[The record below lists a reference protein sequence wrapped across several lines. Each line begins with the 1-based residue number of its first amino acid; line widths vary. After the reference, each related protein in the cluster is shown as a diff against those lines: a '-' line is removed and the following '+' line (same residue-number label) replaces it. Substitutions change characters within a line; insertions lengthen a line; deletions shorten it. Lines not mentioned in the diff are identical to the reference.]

1 MYKQFFGL
9 TRNPFEIS
17 PDPFFYHATPRHNE
31 ALANLHYGVGR
42 RKGFIV
48 ITGEVGTG
56 KTLLVRCLL
65 AELRKN
71 NIAFGYVFNPLLSV
85 TEFFQYIMADL
96 GLPYTGRTKTE
107 MLLDLNRFLIQRH
120 ARGLITALVV
130 DEAQALRSDLLE
142 EIRLLTNL
150 ETSQQKL
157 LQIVLMGQPELD
169 AVLDSAALRQL
180 KQRVSLRC
188 QLLPLDEPQVRLYI
202 QSRLERAGAAAEPPI
217 FSNEAFSKIYEYSH
231 GIPRIINTL
240 CENALV
246 NAFARE
252 QRTVTGEM
260 ITEVA
265 DDFRLSNAPPPS
277 MPEQE
282 ISIPSAVSGDNGESL
297 LRSLFRLL
305 RNTDSQ
311 QTNSDEKPM
320 HTSAGRRV

>member
-9 TRNPFEIS
+9 SRNPFEIS
-17 PDPFFYHATPRHNE
+17 PDPFFYHPTPRHNE

-65 AELRKN
+65 SELRKSN
-71 NIAFGYVFNPLLSV
+71 VAFGYVFNPLLPV
-85 TEFFQYIMADL
+85 VEFFQYIMADL
-96 GLPYTGRTKTE
+96 GLPYSGRNKTE

-130 DEAQALRSDLLE
+130 DEAQALRAELLE

-157 LQIVLMGQPELD
+157 LQIVLMGQPELEV
-169 AVLDSAALRQL
+169 VLDSPELRQL

-188 QLLPLDEPQVRLYI
+188 QLQPLDGPQTHAYI
-202 QSRLERAGAAAEPPI
+202 LSRLERAGAPAEPPV
-217 FSNEAFSKIYEYSH
+217 FTEEALDKIYEYSR
-231 GIPRIINTL
+231 GIPRIINNL
-240 CENALV
+240 CENSMV

-252 QRTVTGEM
+252 QRPVTGDM
-260 ITEVA
+260 ITDVA
-265 DDFRLSNAPPPS
+265 ADFRLISPALPEEVPLS
-277 MPEQE
+277 MAARDE
-282 ISIPSAVSGDNGESL
+282 NGESM
-297 LRSLFRLL
+297 LRSLFRML
-305 RNTDSQ
+305 RTVDNQELGT
-311 QTNSDEKPM
+311 EKSMP
-320 HTSAGRRV
+320 TTAGRRA

>member
-9 TRNPFEIS
+9 SKNPFEIS

-71 NIAFGYVFNPLLSV
+71 NIAFGYVFNPLLST

-96 GLPYTGRTKTE
+96 GLQYSGRTKTE

-130 DEAQALRSDLLE
+130 DEAQALRPELLE

-157 LQIVLMGQPELD
+157 LQIVLMGQPELE
-169 AVLDSAALRQL
+169 AVLDSPSLRQL

-188 QLLPLDEPQVRLYI
+188 QLLPLDQEQTRSYVLG
-202 QSRLERAGAAAEPPI
+202 RLERAGAKDGQPI
-217 FSNEAFSKIYEYSH
+217 FDDVALASVYEFSR
-231 GIPRIINTL
+231 GIPRIINNL
-240 CENALV
+240 CENSMV
-246 NAFARE
+246 NAYAR
-252 QRTVTGEM
+252 QIRTVTPDM
-260 ITEVA
+260 IAEVAADFRLATSSSVPEEVA
-265 DDFRLSNAPPPS
+265 DTNA
-277 MPEQE
+277 
-282 ISIPSAVSGDNGESL
+282 IPGDNNESL

-305 RNTDSQ
+305 RTMDAAQPLN
-311 QTNSDEKPM
+311 EKPIP
-320 HTSAGRRV
+320 SADGRRV

>member
-1 MYKQFFGL
+1 MYKQYFGL

-17 PDPFFYHATPRHNE
+17 PDPFFYHPTPRHNE

-65 AELRKN
+65 SELRKN
-71 NIAFGYVFNPLLSV
+71 NIAFGYVFNPLLPV
-85 TEFFQYIMADL
+85 VEFFQYIMADL
-96 GLPYTGRTKTE
+96 GLPYSGRTKTE

-130 DEAQALRSDLLE
+130 DEAQALRTELLE

-157 LQIVLMGQPELD
+157 LQIVLMGQPELEI
-169 AVLDSAALRQL
+169 VLDSQELRQL
-180 KQRVSLRC
+180 KQRVALRC
-188 QLLPLDEPQVRLYI
+188 QLQPLDMPQTHAYVL
-202 QSRLERAGAAAEPPI
+202 SRLERAGAPADSPI
-217 FSNEAFSKIYEYSH
+217 FTEEALDKIHEYSR
-231 GIPRIINTL
+231 GIPRIINNL
-240 CENALV
+240 CENSMV

-252 QRTVTGEM
+252 QRPVTADM

-265 DDFRLSNAPPPS
+265 ADFRLIGPAL
-277 MPEQE
+277 PEE
-282 ISIPSAVSGDNGESL
+282 VPLSVAGREENSASL
-297 LRSLFRLL
+297 LRNFFRLL
-305 RNTDSQ
+305 KTMDNQELEGD
-311 QTNSDEKPM
+311 KPM
-320 HTSAGRRV
+320 QSTAVRRI

>member
-17 PDPFFYHATPRHNE
+17 PDPFFYHPTPRHNE

-65 AELRKN
+65 SELRKN
-71 NIAFGYVFNPLLSV
+71 NISFAYVFNPLLPV
-85 TEFFQYIMADL
+85 VEFFQYIMADL
-96 GLPYTGRTKTE
+96 GLPHAGRTKAE

-130 DEAQALRSDLLE
+130 DEAQALRRELLE

-157 LQIVLMGQPELD
+157 LQIVLMGQPELEMI
-169 AVLDSAALRQL
+169 LDSQELRQL
-180 KQRVSLRC
+180 KQRVALRC
-188 QLLPLDEPQVRLYI
+188 QLQPLDAGQTHSYI
-202 QSRLERAGAAAEPPI
+202 LSRLERAGAAPAPSI
-217 FSNEAFSKIYEYSH
+217 FSTQALEKVYEYSR
-231 GIPRIINTL
+231 GIPRVINTL
-240 CENALV
+240 CENAMV
-246 NAFARE
+246 NAFSRE
-252 QRTVTGEM
+252 QRPVAADVV
-260 ITEVA
+260 TEVA
-265 DDFRLSNAPPPS
+265 VDFRLTAPS
-277 MPEQE
+277 LPEETQASVTSRE
-282 ISIPSAVSGDNGESL
+282 ENGEGL

-305 RNTDSQ
+305 RTMDD
-311 QTNSDEKPM
+311 QTIEAEKPL
-320 HTSAGRRV
+320 HTVVGRRA

>member
-9 TRNPFEIS
+9 TKNPFEIS
-17 PDPFFYHATPRHNE
+17 PDPYFYHATPRHNE

-71 NIAFGYVFNPLLSV
+71 NIAFGYVFNPLLST
-85 TEFFQYIMADL
+85 TEFFQYIMADM
-96 GLPYTGRTKTE
+96 GLQYSGRSKTE

-130 DEAQALRSDLLE
+130 DEAQALRPELLE
-142 EIRLLTNL
+142 EVRLLTNL

-157 LQIVLMGQPELD
+157 LQIVLMGQPELEV
-169 AVLDSAALRQL
+169 VLDSPSLRQL

-188 QLLPLDEPQVRLYI
+188 QLLPLDEQQTHSYVL
-202 QSRLERAGAAAEPPI
+202 SRLERAGAKSEPAIFEAE
-217 FSNEAFSKIYEYSH
+217 ALSKIFEYSR
-231 GIPRIINTL
+231 GIPRIINNL
-240 CENALV
+240 CENSMV
-246 NAFARE
+246 NAFARQ
-252 QRTVTGEM
+252 QRTVTGDM

-265 DDFRLSNAPPPS
+265 ADFRLTGST
-277 MPEQE
+277 
-282 ISIPSAVSGDNGESL
+282 SIPEESVESVAVPSENNESL
-297 LRSLFRLL
+297 LRSLFRVL
-305 RNTDSQ
+305 RTMESAQ
-311 QTNSDEKPM
+311 SPEEKPVP
-320 HTSAGRRV
+320 SADGRRV

>member
-9 TRNPFEIS
+9 ARNPFEIS
-17 PDPFFYHATPRHNE
+17 PDPFFYHPTPRHNE

-71 NIAFGYVFNPLLSV
+71 NIAFGYVFNPLLPV
-85 TEFFQYIMADL
+85 VEFFQYIMADF
-96 GLPYTGRTKTE
+96 GLPYAGRTKTE

-130 DEAQALRSDLLE
+130 DEAQALRADLLE

-157 LQIVLMGQPELD
+157 LQIVLMGQPELE
-169 AVLDSAALRQL
+169 VLLDSPELRQL

-188 QLLPLDEPQVRLYI
+188 QLQPLDQKQTHDYVL
-202 QSRLERAGAAAEPPI
+202 SRLTRAGAAPEPPI
-217 FSNEAFSKIYEYSH
+217 FSEDALDNIYEYSR
-231 GIPRIINTL
+231 GIPRIINNL
-240 CENALV
+240 CENAMV

-252 QRTVTGEM
+252 QRPVTGDM
-260 ITEVA
+260 VTDVA
-265 DDFRLSNAPPPS
+265 ADFRLITPAL
-277 MPEQE
+277 PEE
-282 ISIPSAVSGDNGESL
+282 STASIAAADENNDSL

-305 RNTDSQ
+305 KTMDNQ
-311 QTNSDEKPM
+311 QLPAEKPM
-320 HTSAGRRV
+320 QATAGRRV

>member
-17 PDPFFYHATPRHNE
+17 PDPFFYHPTPRHNE

-65 AELRKN
+65 SELRKN
-71 NIAFGYVFNPLLSV
+71 NVAFGYVFNPLLPV
-85 TEFFQYIMADL
+85 VEFFQYIMADL
-96 GLPYTGRTKTE
+96 GLPYAGRTKTE

-130 DEAQALRSDLLE
+130 DEAQALRNELLE

-157 LQIVLMGQPELD
+157 LQIVLMGQPELEI
-169 AVLDSAALRQL
+169 VLDSPELRQL
-180 KQRVSLRC
+180 KQRVALRC
-188 QLLPLDEPQVRLYI
+188 QLQPLDAAQTHAYI
-202 QSRLERAGAAAEPPI
+202 LSRLERAGAPAEPPV
-217 FSNEAFSKIYEYSH
+217 FSEEALDKIHEYSR
-231 GIPRIINTL
+231 GIPRIINNL
-240 CENALV
+240 CENSMV
-246 NAFARE
+246 NAFASE
-252 QRTVTGEM
+252 QRPVTGEM
-260 ITEVA
+260 ITQVA
-265 DDFRLSNAPPPS
+265 TDFRLISPGL
-277 MPEQE
+277 PEE
-282 ISIPSAVSGDNGESL
+282 GPLTIAAREETSEGM

-305 RNTDSQ
+305 RTVDNQELETD
-311 QTNSDEKPM
+311 KPM
-320 HTSAGRRV
+320 QTTAVRRV

>member
-9 TRNPFEIS
+9 ARNPFEIS
-17 PDPFFYHATPRHNE
+17 PDPFFYHPTPRHNE

-71 NIAFGYVFNPLLSV
+71 NIVFAYVFNPLLPV
-85 TEFFQYIMADL
+85 VEFFQYIMADL
-96 GLPYTGRTKTE
+96 GLPYAGRTKTE

-130 DEAQALRSDLLE
+130 DEAQALRPDLLE

-157 LQIVLMGQPELD
+157 LQIVLMGQPELEM
-169 AVLDSAALRQL
+169 VLDSPELRQL
-180 KQRVSLRC
+180 KQRVALRC
-188 QLLPLDEPQVRLYI
+188 QLQPLNHDQTRSYVL
-202 QSRLERAGAAAEPPI
+202 SRLERAGASPTPPI
-217 FSNEAFSKIYEYSH
+217 FTDEALEKVFEYSR
-231 GIPRIINTL
+231 GIPRIINNL
-240 CENALV
+240 CENSMV

-252 QRTVTGEM
+252 HRPVTADL
-260 ITEVA
+260 ITDVA
-265 DDFRLSNAPPPS
+265 ADFRLIPQA
-277 MPEQE
+277 MPEE
-282 ISIPSAVSGDNGESL
+282 SSASITLDESNENL
-297 LRSLFRLL
+297 LRSLFRLMRTVDNQEL
-305 RNTDSQ
+305 Q
-311 QTNSDEKPM
+311 AEKPM
-320 HTSAGRRV
+320 QATAGRRA

>member
-17 PDPFFYHATPRHNE
+17 PDPYFYHPTPRHNE

-65 AELRKN
+65 SELRKN
-71 NIAFGYVFNPLLSV
+71 NIAFGYVFNPLLPV
-85 TEFFQYIMADL
+85 VEFFQYIMADF
-96 GLPYTGRTKTE
+96 GLPYSGRTKTE

-130 DEAQALRSDLLE
+130 DEAQALRAELLE

-157 LQIVLMGQPELD
+157 LQIVLMGQPELEV
-169 AVLDSAALRQL
+169 VLDSPELRQL
-180 KQRVSLRC
+180 KQRVALRC
-188 QLLPLDEPQVRLYI
+188 QLQPLDESQTHAYVL
-202 QSRLERAGAAAEPPI
+202 SRLERAGAPAEPEV
-217 FSNEAFSKIYEYSH
+217 FSEEALSKIFEYSR

-240 CENALV
+240 CENSMV
-246 NAFARE
+246 SAFSCE
-252 QRTVTGEM
+252 QRPVTAD
-260 ITEVA
+260 IVTDVA
-265 DDFRLSNAPPPS
+265 ADFRLISPAL
-277 MPEQE
+277 PEE
-282 ISIPSAVSGDNGESL
+282 VPLAAAAVAANNESL
-297 LRSLFRLL
+297 LRSLFRMV
-305 RNTDSQ
+305 RSMDN
-311 QTNSDEKPM
+311 QTLEANK
-320 HTSAGRRV
+320 

>member
-17 PDPFFYHATPRHNE
+17 PDPFFYHPTPRHNE

-71 NIAFGYVFNPLLSV
+71 NIAFGYVFNPLLSSV
-85 TEFFQYIMADL
+85 EFFQYIMADL
-96 GLPYTGRTKTE
+96 GLPYAGRSKTE

-130 DEAQALRSDLLE
+130 DEAQSLRPDLLE

-157 LQIVLMGQPELD
+157 LQIVLMGQPELEMQ
-169 AVLDSAALRQL
+169 LDSAELRQL
-180 KQRVSLRC
+180 KQRVALRC
-188 QLLPLDEPQVRLYI
+188 QLLPLDQEQTRAYVLG
-202 QSRLERAGAAAEPPI
+202 RLERAGAPAESSL
-217 FSNEAFSKIYEYSH
+217 FSEESLAQVFEFSR
-231 GIPRIINTL
+231 GIPRIINNL

-246 NAFARE
+246 SAFARQ
-252 QRTVTGEM
+252 QRVISGDIIAE
-260 ITEVA
+260 IA
-265 DDFRLSNAPPPS
+265 ADFRLVPASS
-277 MPEQE
+277 VPEE
-282 ISIPSAVSGDNGESL
+282 TTATSPTREENNESL
-297 LRSLFRLL
+297 LRSLFRAL
-305 RNTDSQ
+305 RSMDA
-311 QTNSDEKPM
+311 QTLEEKPM
-320 HTSAGRRV
+320 QPVAGRRT

>member
-17 PDPFFYHATPRHNE
+17 PDPYFYHPTPRHNE

-65 AELRKN
+65 SELRKN
-71 NIAFGYVFNPLLSV
+71 NIAFGYVFNPLLPV
-85 TEFFQYIMADL
+85 VEFFQYIMADF
-96 GLPYTGRTKTE
+96 GLPYSGRTKTE

-130 DEAQALRSDLLE
+130 DEAQALRQELLE

-157 LQIVLMGQPELD
+157 LQIVLMGQPELEI
-169 AVLDSAALRQL
+169 VLDSPELRQL
-180 KQRVSLRC
+180 KQRVALRC
-188 QLLPLDEPQVRLYI
+188 QLQPLDESQTHAYVL
-202 QSRLERAGAAAEPPI
+202 SRLERAGATPEPPVFSEEALAKI
-217 FSNEAFSKIYEYSH
+217 FEYSR

-240 CENALV
+240 CENSLV
-246 NAFARE
+246 NAFSCE
-252 QRTVTGEM
+252 QRSVTAEM
-260 ITEVA
+260 ITDVA
-265 DDFRLSNAPPPS
+265 ADFRLISPAL
-277 MPEQE
+277 PEE
-282 ISIPSAVSGDNGESL
+282 VSLAAAAGAENNESL
-297 LRSLFRLL
+297 LRSLFRMV
-305 RNTDSQ
+305 RSMDN
-311 QTNSDEKPM
+311 QTLEANKTMP
-320 HTSAGRRV
+320 TTAVRRV

>member
-17 PDPFFYHATPRHNE
+17 PDPFFYHPTPRHNE

-71 NIAFGYVFNPLLSV
+71 NIAFGYVFNPLLPV
-85 TEFFQYIMADL
+85 VEFFQYIMADL
-96 GLPYTGRTKTE
+96 GLPYAGRTKAE
-107 MLLDLNRFLIQRH
+107 MLLDLNRYLIQRH

-130 DEAQALRSDLLE
+130 DEAQALRHELLE

-157 LQIVLMGQPELD
+157 LQIVLMGQPELET
-169 AVLDSAALRQL
+169 VLESPELRQL
-180 KQRVSLRC
+180 KQRIALRC
-188 QLLPLDEPQVRLYI
+188 QLQPLDAQQTHGYVL
-202 QSRLERAGAAAEPPI
+202 SRLERAGAVPEPPI
-217 FSNEAFSKIYEYSH
+217 FSAEALEKVFEYSR

-240 CENALV
+240 CENSMV
-246 NAFARE
+246 NAFANQLRP
-252 QRTVTGEM
+252 VTAEI

-265 DDFRLSNAPPPS
+265 GDFRLQTPAL
-277 MPEQE
+277 PEE
-282 ISIPSAVSGDNGESL
+282 IPLPLAAREENGESL

-305 RNTDSQ
+305 RTMDTQSIEA
-311 QTNSDEKPM
+311 EKPM
-320 HTSAGRRV
+320 HTAGRRV

>member
-17 PDPFFYHATPRHNE
+17 PDPFFYHPTPRHNE

-71 NIAFGYVFNPLLSV
+71 NIAFAYVFNPLLSSH
-85 TEFFQYIMADL
+85 EFFQYIMADL
-96 GLPYTGRTKTE
+96 GLAYAGRTKTE

-130 DEAQALRSDLLE
+130 DEAQALRADLLE

-157 LQIVLMGQPELD
+157 LQIVLMGQPELELQ
-169 AVLDSAALRQL
+169 LDSAELRQL
-180 KQRVSLRC
+180 KQRVALRC
-188 QLLPLDEPQVRLYI
+188 QLLPLDKEQTRQYVLA
-202 QSRLERAGAAAEPPI
+202 RLERAGAPPASGL
-217 FSNEAFSKIYEYSH
+217 FSEDSLVQVYEFSR
-231 GIPRIINTL
+231 GIPRIVNNL

-246 NAFARE
+246 SAFARQ
-252 QRTVTGEM
+252 QRVVSADM
-260 ITEVA
+260 VNEVA
-265 DDFRLSNAPPPS
+265 ADFRLV
-277 MPEQE
+277 
-282 ISIPSAVSGDNGESL
+282 PSAALPEEPPTTHAEREENSESL
-297 LRSLFRLL
+297 LRSLFRAL
-305 RNTDSQ
+305 RSMDAQNLE
-311 QTNSDEKPM
+311 EKPM
-320 HTSAGRRV
+320 QPAGRRT

>member
-9 TRNPFEIS
+9 TKNPFEIS
-17 PDPFFYHATPRHNE
+17 PDPYFYHATPRHNE

-71 NIAFGYVFNPLLSV
+71 NIAFGYVFNPLLST

-96 GLPYTGRTKTE
+96 GLQYSGRSKTE

-130 DEAQALRSDLLE
+130 DEAQALRPELLE
-142 EIRLLTNL
+142 EVRLLTNL

-157 LQIVLMGQPELD
+157 LQIVLMGQPELEG
-169 AVLDSAALRQL
+169 VLDSPGLRQL

-188 QLLPLDEPQVRLYI
+188 QLLPLDDQQTCSYVL
-202 QSRLERAGAAAEPPI
+202 SRLERAGAAPGPPI
-217 FSNEAFSKIYEYSH
+217 FSNESLDKICEYSQ

-240 CENALV
+240 CENSMV

-252 QRTVTGEM
+252 QRPVTAE
-260 ITEVA
+260 IVTEVA
-265 DDFRLSNAPPPS
+265 ADFRLTPS
-277 MPEQE
+277 SLPEE
-282 ISIPSAVSGDNGESL
+282 TPLPLAAREENGQSL

-305 RNTDSQ
+305 RTMDN
-311 QTNSDEKPM
+311 QTLEAEKPM
-320 HTSAGRRV
+320 HTTAGRRV

>member
-17 PDPFFYHATPRHNE
+17 PDPFFYHPTPRHNE

-71 NIAFGYVFNPLLSV
+71 NIAFAYVFNPLLPV
-85 TEFFQYIMADL
+85 VEFFQYIMADL
-96 GLPYTGRTKTE
+96 GLTYAGRTKAE

-130 DEAQALRSDLLE
+130 DEAQALRPELLE

-157 LQIVLMGQPELD
+157 LQIVLMGQPELEFM
-169 AVLDSAALRQL
+169 LDSQELRQL
-180 KQRVSLRC
+180 KQRVALRC
-188 QLLPLDEPQVRLYI
+188 QLQPLDAAQTHAYVL
-202 QSRLERAGAAAEPPI
+202 SRLERAGAAPASPV
-217 FSNEAFSKIYEYSH
+217 FSPEALERIYEYSR
-231 GIPRIINTL
+231 GIPRVINTL
-240 CENALV
+240 CENSMV

-252 QRTVTGEM
+252 QRPVPPE
-260 ITEVA
+260 IISDVA
-265 DDFRLSNAPPPS
+265 ADFRLTPPS
-277 MPEQE
+277 LPEE
-282 ISIPSAVSGDNGESL
+282 SALPVTAREDNEDGL

-305 RNTDSQ
+305 RTMDN
-311 QTNSDEKPM
+311 QTMEAEKSL
-320 HTSAGRRV
+320 HTVAGRRV

>member
-9 TRNPFEIS
+9 SKNPFEIS

-71 NIAFGYVFNPLLSV
+71 NIAFGYVFNPLLST

-96 GLPYTGRTKTE
+96 GLQYSGRSKTE

-130 DEAQALRSDLLE
+130 DEAQALRPELLE
-142 EIRLLTNL
+142 EVRLLTNL

-157 LQIVLMGQPELD
+157 LQIVLMGQPELEV
-169 AVLDSAALRQL
+169 VLDSPGLRQL

-188 QLLPLDEPQVRLYI
+188 QLLPLDEEQTRGYVL
-202 QSRLERAGAAAEPPI
+202 SRLERAGAKPEPPI
-217 FSNEAFSKIYEYSH
+217 FEPEALAKVFEYSR
-231 GIPRIINTL
+231 GIPRIVNNL
-240 CENALV
+240 CENAMV

-252 QRTVTGEM
+252 QRNVTAEM

-265 DDFRLSNAPPPS
+265 ADFRLTGSIS
-277 MPEQE
+277 TPEEPVGAATAQQE
-282 ISIPSAVSGDNGESL
+282 NNESVV
-297 LRSLFRLL
+297 RSLFRLL
-305 RNTDSQ
+305 RTMDSNQ
-311 QTNSDEKPM
+311 SVEEKPVP
-320 HTSAGRRV
+320 SADGRRV

>member
-9 TRNPFEIS
+9 TKNPFEIS
-17 PDPFFYHATPRHNE
+17 PDPYFYHATPRHNE

-71 NIAFGYVFNPLLSV
+71 NIAFGYVFNPLLST

-96 GLPYTGRTKTE
+96 GLQYTGRSKTE

-130 DEAQALRSDLLE
+130 DEAQALRPELLE

-157 LQIVLMGQPELD
+157 LQIVLMGQPELE
-169 AVLDSAALRQL
+169 AVLDSPGLRQL

-188 QLLPLDEPQVRLYI
+188 QLLPLDEEQTRGYVL
-202 QSRLERAGAAAEPPI
+202 SRLERAGAKPEPDIFESAAL
-217 FSNEAFSKIYEYSH
+217 AKIHEYSR
-231 GIPRIINTL
+231 GIPRIINNL
-240 CENALV
+240 CENAMV
-246 NAFARE
+246 NAYAR
-252 QRTVTGEM
+252 QQKTVNGDM

-265 DDFRLSNAPPPS
+265 ADFRLTDSASAPEETAENNQS
-277 MPEQE
+277 QQE
-282 ISIPSAVSGDNGESL
+282 NNESL

-305 RNTDSQ
+305 RTMDSTQ
-311 QTNSDEKPM
+311 PVEEKPIQ
-320 HTSAGRRV
+320 SADGRRI

>member
-9 TRNPFEIS
+9 SKNPFEIS

-71 NIAFGYVFNPLLSV
+71 NIAFGYVFNPLLST

-96 GLPYTGRTKTE
+96 GLQYSGRSKTE

-130 DEAQALRSDLLE
+130 DEAQALRPELLE

-157 LQIVLMGQPELD
+157 LQIVLMGQPELEG
-169 AVLDSAALRQL
+169 VLDSPGLRQL

-188 QLLPLDEPQVRLYI
+188 QLLPLDEEQTRGYVL
-202 QSRLERAGAAAEPPI
+202 SRLERAGAKAEPPI
-217 FSNEAFSKIYEYSH
+217 FEPEALGKVFEYSR
-231 GIPRIINTL
+231 GIPRIINNL
-240 CENALV
+240 CENAMV

-252 QRTVTGEM
+252 QRTVTPDM

-265 DDFRLSNAPPPS
+265 GDFRLTGSIAT
-277 MPEQE
+277 PEEPVGTAENQQ
-282 ISIPSAVSGDNGESL
+282 NNESL
-297 LRSLFRLL
+297 LRSLFRVL
-305 RNTDSQ
+305 RTMDSNQ
-311 QTNSDEKPM
+311 SLEEKPVP
-320 HTSAGRRV
+320 SADGRRV

>member
-9 TRNPFEIS
+9 NKNPFEIS
-17 PDPFFYHATPRHNE
+17 PDPYFYHATPRHNE

-71 NIAFGYVFNPLLSV
+71 NIAFGYVFNPLLST

-96 GLPYTGRTKTE
+96 GLQYSGRSKTE

-130 DEAQALRSDLLE
+130 DEAQALRPELLE

-157 LQIVLMGQPELD
+157 L
-169 AVLDSAALRQL
+169 
-180 KQRVSLRC
+180 
-188 QLLPLDEPQVRLYI
+188 PLDEEQTRGYVL
-202 QSRLERAGAAAEPPI
+202 SRLERAGAKPEPAI
-217 FSNEAFSKIYEYSH
+217 FEPEALLKVFEYSR
-231 GIPRIINTL
+231 GIPRIINNL
-240 CENALV
+240 CENAMV

-252 QRTVTGEM
+252 QRNVTPDM
-260 ITEVA
+260 IAEVA
-265 DDFRLSNAPPPS
+265 ADFRLTGSISAP
-277 MPEQE
+277 EE
-282 ISIPSAVSGDNGESL
+282 TAGASAV
-297 LRSLFRLL
+297 
-305 RNTDSQ
+305 
-311 QTNSDEKPM
+311 PP
-320 HTSAGRRV
+320 

>member
-17 PDPFFYHATPRHNE
+17 PDPFFYHPTPRHNE

-71 NIAFGYVFNPLLSV
+71 NIAFGYVFNPLLPV
-85 TEFFQYIMADL
+85 VEFFQYIMADL
-96 GLPYTGRTKTE
+96 GLPYAGRTKTE
-107 MLLDLNRFLIQRH
+107 MLLDLNRYLIQRH

-130 DEAQALRSDLLE
+130 DEAQALRPELLE

-157 LQIVLMGQPELD
+157 LQIVLMGQPELEL
-169 AVLDSAALRQL
+169 VLDSPELRQL
-180 KQRVSLRC
+180 KQRVALRC
-188 QLLPLDEPQVRLYI
+188 QLQPLDFVQAQAYI
-202 QSRLERAGAAAEPPI
+202 HSRLERAGASADSPI
-217 FSNEAFSKIYEYSH
+217 FSDEALEKVFEYSR
-231 GIPRIINTL
+231 GIPRIINNL
-240 CENALV
+240 CENSMV

-252 QRTVTGEM
+252 ERPITAQT
-260 ITEVA
+260 ITEIA
-265 DDFRLSNAPPPS
+265 TDFRLTTSLPEEVPLSVAAREENNDS
-277 MPEQE
+277 M
-282 ISIPSAVSGDNGESL
+282 

-305 RNTDSQ
+305 RNMDNQ
-311 QTNSDEKPM
+311 EIQNEKSM
-320 HTSAGRRV
+320 STTAVRRA

>member
-9 TRNPFEIS
+9 TKNPFEIS
-17 PDPFFYHATPRHNE
+17 PDPYFYHATPRHNE

-71 NIAFGYVFNPLLSV
+71 NIAFGYVFNPLLST

-96 GLPYTGRTKTE
+96 GLQYSGRSKTE

-130 DEAQALRSDLLE
+130 DEAQALRPELLE

-157 LQIVLMGQPELD
+157 LQIVLMGQPELE
-169 AVLDSAALRQL
+169 AVLDSPSLRQL

-188 QLLPLDEPQVRLYI
+188 QLLPLDEEQTHSYVL
-202 QSRLERAGAAAEPPI
+202 SRLERAGASAEPAI
-217 FSNEAFSKIYEYSH
+217 FEPEALTKVFEYSR
-231 GIPRIINTL
+231 GIPRIINNL
-240 CENALV
+240 CENSMV
-246 NAFARE
+246 NAFAR
-252 QRTVTGEM
+252 QQHTVTGDM
-260 ITEVA
+260 ISEVA
-265 DDFRLSNAPPPS
+265 ADFRLITSTS
-277 MPEQE
+277 TPEEQVDAGAVTSE
-282 ISIPSAVSGDNGESL
+282 NNESI
-297 LRSLFRLL
+297 LRSLFRAL
-305 RNTDSQ
+305 RTMDSAQ
-311 QTNSDEKPM
+311 SLEEKPIP
-320 HTSAGRRV
+320 SADGRRV

>member
-9 TRNPFEIS
+9 TKNPFEIS
-17 PDPFFYHATPRHNE
+17 PDPYFYHATPRHNE

-71 NIAFGYVFNPLLSV
+71 NIAFGYVFNPLLS
-85 TEFFQYIMADL
+85 THEFFQYIMADL
-96 GLPYTGRTKTE
+96 GLQYSGRSKTE

-130 DEAQALRSDLLE
+130 DEAQALRPELLE

-157 LQIVLMGQPELD
+157 LQIVLMGQPELE
-169 AVLDSAALRQL
+169 AVLDSPSLRQL

-188 QLLPLDEPQVRLYI
+188 QLLPLDEEQTRSYI
-202 QSRLERAGAAAEPPI
+202 LSRLERAGANGQPAI
-217 FSNEAFSKIYEYSH
+217 FDDEALKTVYEYSR
-231 GIPRIINTL
+231 GIPRIINNL
-240 CENALV
+240 CENAMV

-252 QRTVTGEM
+252 VRTVNPEM
-260 ITEVA
+260 ISEVA
-265 DDFRLSNAPPPS
+265 ADFRLGLKPS
-277 MPEQE
+277 VPEQPAE
-282 ISIPSAVSGDNGESL
+282 ASSITAESNESM
-297 LRSLFRLL
+297 LRSLFRAL
-305 RNTDSQ
+305 RSMDDAQ
-311 QTNSDEKPM
+311 RLDEKPIP
-320 HTSAGRRV
+320 SADGRRV

>member
-17 PDPFFYHATPRHNE
+17 PDPFFYHPTPRHNE

-71 NIAFGYVFNPLLSV
+71 NIAFGYVFNPLLTSV
-85 TEFFQYIMADL
+85 EFFQYIMADL
-96 GLPYTGRTKTE
+96 GLPYAGRSKTE

-120 ARGLITALVV
+120 ARGLITALVI
-130 DEAQALRSDLLE
+130 DEAQSLRPDLLE

-157 LQIVLMGQPELD
+157 LQIVLMGQPELEMQ
-169 AVLDSAALRQL
+169 LDSAELRQL
-180 KQRVSLRC
+180 KQRVALRC
-188 QLLPLDEPQVRLYI
+188 QLLPLDQEQTRAYVLG
-202 QSRLERAGAAAEPPI
+202 RLERAGAPAESSL
-217 FSNEAFSKIYEYSH
+217 FSEESLAQVFEFSR
-231 GIPRIINTL
+231 GIPRIINNL

-246 NAFARE
+246 SAFARQ
-252 QRTVTGEM
+252 QRVISGDIIAE
-260 ITEVA
+260 IA
-265 DDFRLSNAPPPS
+265 ADFRLVPASSVPEETTASNPTR
-277 MPEQE
+277 EE
-282 ISIPSAVSGDNGESL
+282 NNESL
-297 LRSLFRLL
+297 LRSLFRAL
-305 RNTDSQ
+305 RSMDA
-311 QTNSDEKPM
+311 QTLEEKPM
-320 HTSAGRRV
+320 QSVAGRRT

>member
-9 TRNPFEIS
+9 SKNPFEIS
-17 PDPFFYHATPRHNE
+17 PDPYFYHATPRHNE

-71 NIAFGYVFNPLLSV
+71 NIAFGYVFNPLLST

-96 GLPYTGRTKTE
+96 GLQYSGRSKTE

-130 DEAQALRSDLLE
+130 DEAQALRPELLE

-157 LQIVLMGQPELD
+157 LQIVLMGQPELEG
-169 AVLDSAALRQL
+169 VLDSPGLRQL

-188 QLLPLDEPQVRLYI
+188 QLLPLDEEQTRGYVL
-202 QSRLERAGAAAEPPI
+202 SRLERAGAKPEPPI
-217 FSNEAFSKIYEYSH
+217 FEPEALNKVFEYSR
-231 GIPRIINTL
+231 GIPRIINNL
-240 CENALV
+240 CENGMV

-252 QRTVTGEM
+252 QRNVTAEM

-265 DDFRLSNAPPPS
+265 ADFRLTGSISTPEEPVGANAVQQ
-277 MPEQE
+277 QE
-282 ISIPSAVSGDNGESL
+282 NNESV

-305 RNTDSQ
+305 RTMDSNQ
-311 QTNSDEKPM
+311 SVEEKPVP
-320 HTSAGRRV
+320 SADGRRV

>member
-71 NIAFGYVFNPLLSV
+71 NIAFAYVFNPLLTV

-96 GLPYTGRTKTE
+96 GLLYSGRSKTE

-120 ARGLITALVV
+120 SRGLITALVV
-130 DEAQALRSDLLE
+130 DEAQALKADLLE

-157 LQIVLMGQPELD
+157 LQIVLMGQPELES
-169 AVLDSAALRQL
+169 VLDSASLRQL
-180 KQRVSLRC
+180 KQRVALRC
-188 QLLPLDEPQVRLYI
+188 HLLPLSEEQVRAYVT
-202 QSRLERAGAAAEPPI
+202 SRLERAGANGADPI
-217 FSNEAFSKIYEYSH
+217 FSEEALARVYEYSR
-231 GIPRIINTL
+231 GIPRVINTL
-240 CENALV
+240 CENSLV
-246 NAFARE
+246 NSFARQ
-252 QRTVTGEM
+252 QRTIPGEVV
-260 ITEVA
+260 TEVA
-265 DDFRLSNAPPPS
+265 EDFKLTAPPPQA
-277 MPEQE
+277 EQE
-282 ISIPSAVSGDNGESL
+282 VSIPAVVRDDNGETL

-305 RNTDSQ
+305 RNNENQ
-311 QTNSDEKPM
+311 QDPNEEKSM
-320 HTSAGRRV
+320 QSAAGRRV